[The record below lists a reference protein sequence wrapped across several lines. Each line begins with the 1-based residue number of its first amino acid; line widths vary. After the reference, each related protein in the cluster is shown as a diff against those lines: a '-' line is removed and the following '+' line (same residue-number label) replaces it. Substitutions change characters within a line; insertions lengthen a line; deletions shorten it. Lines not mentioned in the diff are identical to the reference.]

1 VIAIIC
7 FLLDYTHKNSSFVV
21 MKKEKWLLEKFYEH
35 ISDNKKEK
43 FDTYVQ
49 DRTRHVT
56 VVLENIFQ
64 PHNAAAVLRSC
75 DCFGV
80 QDVHIIENFNKYEP
94 NKEID
99 MGSSK
104 WLDTIKYSRTE
115 NNTTECIQALKAKGY
130 KIVATTPHTDDC
142 MIEDLPLDQPIALMF
157 GTELTGLTDEALEQ
171 ADAYVRLPMYG
182 FTESYN
188 ISVSVALALF
198 SVTERMRKDE
208 NVNWELSEDEQ
219 DSVKLGWA
227 KQVVKHSEKVEKIL
241 SERYE
246 ETASK

>member
-1 VIAIIC
+1 VIAIIS
-7 FLLDYTHKNSSFVV
+7 FLLDINHKNSRFVV
-21 MKKEKWLLEKFYEH
+21 MEKEKWLLDKFYEH
-35 ISDNKKEK
+35 VSDNKKEK
-43 FDTYVQ
+43 FDAYVQ

-80 QDVHIIENFNKYEP
+80 QDVHIIENYNKYEP

-104 WLDTIKYSRTE
+104 WLDTIKYSKTE

-198 SVTERMRKDE
+198 STTERMRKDE
-208 NVNWELSEDEQ
+208 TVNWQLSEREQ
-219 DSVKLGWA
+219 NLIKLGWA

-241 SERYE
+241 SERFE
-246 ETASK
+246 EEND

>member
-1 VIAIIC
+1 M
-7 FLLDYTHKNSSFVV
+7 DKD
-21 MKKEKWLLEKFYEH
+21 KWLLEKFYEH
-35 ISDNKKEK
+35 VSDNKKEK
-43 FDTYVQ
+43 FDELVKS
-49 DRTRHVT
+49 RTRHVT

-104 WLDTIKYSRTE
+104 WLNTIKYSRTE

-142 MIEDLPLDQPIALMF
+142 MIDELPIDQPIALLF

-208 NVNWELSEDEQ
+208 SIDWQLTNHEQ
-219 DSVKLGWA
+219 DLIKLQWA
-227 KQVVKHSEKVEKIL
+227 KKVVKHSEKVEKIL
-241 SERYE
+241 NERFE
-246 ETASK
+246 G

>member
-1 VIAIIC
+1 
-7 FLLDYTHKNSSFVV
+7 
-21 MKKEKWLLEKFYEH
+21 MEREKWLLEKFYEH
-35 ISDNKKEK
+35 ISENKKGK
-43 FDTYVQ
+43 FDAIIQ

-80 QDVHIIENFNKYEP
+80 QDVHVIENSNEYTP

-104 WLDTIKYSRTE
+104 WLNINHYSEKEE
-115 NNTTECIQALKAKGY
+115 NTVNCLNALKAKGY
-130 KIVATTPHTDDC
+130 KIVATTPHTSDC
-142 MIEDLPLDQPIALMF
+142 LIEELPLDQPVALLF
-157 GTELTGLTDEALEQ
+157 GTEATGLTATAMEH
-171 ADAYVRLPMYG
+171 ADAFVKLPMYG

-198 SVTERMRKDE
+198 SVTERMR
-208 NVNWELSEDEQ
+208 
-219 DSVKLGWA
+219 
-227 KQVVKHSEKVEKIL
+227 
-241 SERYE
+241 
-246 ETASK
+246 

>member
-1 VIAIIC
+1 MER
-7 FLLDYTHKNSSFVV
+7 D
-21 MKKEKWLLEKFYEH
+21 KWLLEKFYEH
-35 ISDNKKEK
+35 ISENKKGK
-43 FDTYVQ
+43 FDSIIQ

-80 QDVHIIENFNKYEP
+80 QDVHVIENSNEYTP

-104 WLDTIKYSRTE
+104 WLNINHYSEKEE
-115 NNTTECIQALKAKGY
+115 NTVDCLNALKAKGY
-130 KIVATTPHTDDC
+130 KIVATTPHTNDC
-142 MIEDLPLDQPIALMF
+142 LIEELPLDQPVALLF
-157 GTELTGLTDEALEQ
+157 GTEATGLTEIAMQ
-171 ADAYVRLPMYG
+171 HADAFVKLPMYG

-208 NVNWELSEDEQ
+208 TIDWSLSEEDQ
-219 DSVKLGWA
+219 SAIKLQWA
-227 KQVVKHSEKVEKIL
+227 KKVVKHSGKVEKIL
-241 SERYE
+241 NERFE
-246 ETASK
+246 NDKN

>member
-1 VIAIIC
+1 
-7 FLLDYTHKNSSFVV
+7 

-43 FDTYVQ
+43 FDSIVQ

-64 PHNAAAVLRSC
+64 PHNSAAVLRSC

-80 QDVHIIENFNKYEP
+80 QDVHVIENENTYAP

-104 WLDTIKYSRTE
+104 WLNVFRYNEKE
-115 NNTTECIQALKAKGY
+115 QNTVDCLTDLKAKGY
-130 KIVATTPHTDDC
+130 KIVATTPHTNDC
-142 MIEDLPLDQPIALMF
+142 SIEELPVDQPIALVF
-157 GTELTGLTDEALEQ
+157 GTEATGLTETAMNE
-171 ADAYVRLPMYG
+171 ADAFVKLPMYG

-198 SVTERMRKDE
+198 NVTERMRQNE
-208 NVNWELSEDEQ
+208 NIPWQLSEEEQ
-219 DSVKLGWA
+219 DQIRLEWSK
-227 KQVVKHSEKVEKIL
+227 KVVKHSGKVEKIL
-241 SERYE
+241 NERFE
-246 ETASK
+246 GES

>member
-1 VIAIIC
+1 M
-7 FLLDYTHKNSSFVV
+7 D
-21 MKKEKWLLEKFYEH
+21 KEKWLLEKFYEH
-35 ISDNKKEK
+35 ISDNKREK
-43 FDTYVQ
+43 FDENVKN
-49 DRTRHVT
+49 RTRHIT
-56 VVLENIFQ
+56 VVLENLFQ

-104 WLDTIKYSRTE
+104 WLNTIKYNKTE

-130 KIVATTPHTDDC
+130 KIVATTPHTNDC
-142 MIEDLPLDQPIALMF
+142 MIEDLPLNQPIALLF

-198 SVTERMRKDE
+198 SVTERIRKNE
-208 NVNWELSEDEQ
+208 SINWQLPDHEQ
-219 DSVKLGWA
+219 DLIKLQWA
-227 KQVVKHSEKVEKIL
+227 KKVVKHSAKVEKIL
-241 SERYE
+241 NERFE
-246 ETASK
+246 K

>member
-1 VIAIIC
+1 
-7 FLLDYTHKNSSFVV
+7 

-208 NVNWELSEDEQ
+208 NVNWELSEDER
-219 DSVKLGWA
+219 DSIKLGWA
-227 KQVVKHSEKVEKIL
+227 KQVVKHSEKVEEIL

>member
-1 VIAIIC
+1 M
-7 FLLDYTHKNSSFVV
+7 D
-21 MKKEKWLLEKFYEH
+21 KEKWLLEKFYEH
-35 ISDNKKEK
+35 ISDNKREK
-43 FDTYVQ
+43 FDENVKN
-49 DRTRHVT
+49 RTRHIT
-56 VVLENIFQ
+56 VVLENLFQ

-104 WLDTIKYSRTE
+104 WLNTIKYSKTE

-130 KIVATTPHTDDC
+130 KIVATTPHTNDC
-142 MIEDLPLDQPIALMF
+142 MIEDLPLNQPIALLF

-198 SVTERMRKDE
+198 SVTERMRKNE
-208 NVNWELSEDEQ
+208 SINWQLPDHEQ
-219 DSVKLGWA
+219 DLIKLQWA
-227 KQVVKHSEKVEKIL
+227 KKVVKHSAKVEKIL
-241 SERYE
+241 NERFE
-246 ETASK
+246 K

>member
-1 VIAIIC
+1 M
-7 FLLDYTHKNSSFVV
+7 N
-21 MKKEKWLLEKFYEH
+21 KEKWLLDKFYEH

-43 FDTYVQ
+43 FDELVQ
-49 DRTRHVT
+49 DRTRHVA

-75 DCFGV
+75 DCFGI
-80 QDVHIIENFNKYEP
+80 QDIHIIENHNKYEP

-104 WLDTIKYSRTE
+104 WLNTIKYSKTE

-130 KIVATTPHTDDC
+130 KIVATTPHTNDS
-142 MIEDLPLDQPIALMF
+142 MIDELPLDAPIALMF

-171 ADAYVRLPMYG
+171 ADAFVRLPMYG

-208 NVNWELSEDEQ
+208 SIDWKLSEHEQ
-219 DSVKLGWA
+219 DLIKLQWA
-227 KQVVKHSEKVEKIL
+227 KKVVKHSEKVEKIL
-241 SERYE
+241 NERFDG
-246 ETASK
+246 

>member
-1 VIAIIC
+1 
-7 FLLDYTHKNSSFVV
+7 
-21 MKKEKWLLEKFYEH
+21 MEKEKWLLDKFYEH

-43 FDTYVQ
+43 FDAYVK

-80 QDVHIIENFNKYEP
+80 QDVHIIENYNKYEP

-157 GTELTGLTDEALEQ
+157 GTELTGLTDEALAQ

-208 NVNWELSEDEQ
+208 NVNWQLPEREQ
-219 DSVKLGWA
+219 NLIKLGWA

-246 ETASK
+246 ESKSK

>member
-1 VIAIIC
+1 
-7 FLLDYTHKNSSFVV
+7 
-21 MKKEKWLLEKFYEH
+21 MEKEKWLLEKFYEH

-43 FDTYVQ
+43 FDEYVKN
-49 DRTRHVT
+49 RTRHVT

-80 QDVHIIENFNKYEP
+80 QDIHIIENFNKYEP
-94 NKEID
+94 NREID

-104 WLDTIKYSRTE
+104 WLNTIKYSKNE

-130 KIVATTPHTDDC
+130 KIVATTPHTNDC
-142 MIEDLPLDQPIALMF
+142 LIDELPMDQPIALLF

-208 NVNWELSEDEQ
+208 SINWQLSNKEMDEI
-219 DSVKLGWA
+219 KLQWA
-227 KQVVKHSEKVEKIL
+227 KKVVKHSAKVEKIL
-241 SERYE
+241 NERFE
-246 ETASK
+246 G

>member
-1 VIAIIC
+1 
-7 FLLDYTHKNSSFVV
+7 
-21 MKKEKWLLEKFYEH
+21 
-35 ISDNKKEK
+35 
-43 FDTYVQ
+43 
-49 DRTRHVT
+49 
-56 VVLENIFQ
+56 
-64 PHNAAAVLRSC
+64 
-75 DCFGV
+75 
-80 QDVHIIENFNKYEP
+80 
-94 NKEID
+94 
-99 MGSSK
+99 
-104 WLDTIKYSRTE
+104 
-115 NNTTECIQALKAKGY
+115 
-130 KIVATTPHTDDC
+130 
-142 MIEDLPLDQPIALMF
+142 
-157 GTELTGLTDEALEQ
+157 
-171 ADAYVRLPMYG
+171 LPMYG